1 LDGLQN
7 LFGGADNTPESG
19 AVVPATNAEVAPDS
33 SSAGI
38 FSRGVSP
45 ESSDEV
51 PATEPEVVPDTE
63 VVSTTDTEV
72 IPEPTVVQVPEVVSA
87 TDAEVSPT
95 NNIDGSGNITSIDN
109 TLSVSDEQSPS
120 AFDEAF
126 DATKAVATT
135 AADSA
140 KNTFNEISE
149 AVTADDGGDDQVSDE
164 EGDDMDVNDNEVS
177 AEEGD
182 NNFLQII
189 ADQNKTIDNQ
199 NKTIDNLNQT
209 IKEQSEKLVQIL
221 ENQVSL
227 YQNNATGVTPTS
239 SVSPMG
245 QNNTP
250 DYSLSPVYDPNSP
263 MEQNNDT
270 DVISTPYESRREL
283 GGKRKGSRTTK
294 KKRK

>member
-1 LDGLQN
+1 MTGF
-7 LFGGADNTPESG
+7 FGGADNTPEPGAVVPATNAEVAPDSSSAG
-19 AVVPATNAEVAPDS
+19 IFSRGVSPESSAVVPATNAEVAPDS

-45 ESSDEV
+45 ESSDE
-51 PATEPEVVPDTE
+51 VPDTE

-120 AFDEAF
+120 AFDDAL

-149 AVTADDGGDDQVSDE
+149 AVTADDGNDDEVSDE
-164 EGDDMDVNDNEVS
+164 EGEDMDVGAEENDDNKVS

-221 ENQVSL
+221 ENQVSYL
-227 YQNNATGVTPTS
+227 NQNNATGVPPAS
-239 SVSPMG
+239 ICFSYG
-245 QNNTP
+245 
-250 DYSLSPVYDPNSP
+250 
-263 MEQNNDT
+263 
-270 DVISTPYESRREL
+270 
-283 GGKRKGSRTTK
+283 TK
-294 KKRK
+294 